1 MLDKLLKMSSLL
13 SRLTDRRSGDTRIT
27 KNGGRSLMYCTTNIM
42 EYTSR
47 RILKAINST
56 SYDQEN
62 EVCDH
67 EFQIEFGFDQ
77 QLSDNTSRF
86 TGQAE

>member
-1 MLDKLLKMSSLL
+1 
-13 SRLTDRRSGDTRIT
+13 
-27 KNGGRSLMYCTTNIM
+27 M

>member
-1 MLDKLLKMSSLL
+1 MHC
-13 SRLTDRRSGDTRIT
+13 
-27 KNGGRSLMYCTTNIM
+27 NTNILK
-42 EYTSR
+42 YTSR

-67 EFQIEFGFDQ
+67 EFQLNMIKPLHEKPYKHLD
-77 QLSDNTSRF
+77 LSMPHN
-86 TGQAE
+86 EM